1 MGEPG
6 QCVFPICYYNKSVCN
21 AQSYWY
27 ETNLHLDVVWMIDLH
42 LDGVLEFYQTI
53 LFFEFEAC
61 FELVSCPIQ
70 IGDL

>member
-1 MGEPG
+1 
-6 QCVFPICYYNKSVCN
+6 
-21 AQSYWY
+21 
-27 ETNLHLDVVWMIDLH
+27 MIDLH

-70 IGDL
+70 IGDLCQTKHVQLNQL